1 MKTIVDKLN
10 QKAKEKFGVQN
21 PDEFLRKAIL
31 MAITDIGQTKNVVVD
46 REGNL
51 EVTVTDY
58 DARGKLMVIKV
69 EFDEDAVRD
78 YIKKAAPELA
88 SKVGKPGW
96 GMGSFVSG
104 GLHIPAPYETVCP
117 ESYLRYQN
125 AVAESLN
132 NIAENWF

>member
-1 MKTIVDKLN
+1 MKTIVDKLSS
-10 QKAKEKFGVQN
+10 KAKEKFGAQN

-31 MAITDIGQTKNVVVD
+31 MAITHIGQPKNVVVD

-58 DARGKLMVIKV
+58 DARGKLMVVQV

-78 YIKKAAPELA
+78 YIKKAAPELT

-104 GLHIPAPYETVCP
+104 GLHIPKPFEIISPET
-117 ESYLRYQN
+117 YLRYQN
-125 AVAESLN
+125 AVAASLN
-132 NIAENWF
+132 DIAENWF

>member
-1 MKTIVDKLN
+1 MKINDKLS
-10 QKAKEKFGVQN
+10 QKAKEKFGAQN

-31 MAITDIGQTKNVVVD
+31 MAITYIGQPKNVVVD

-58 DARGKLMVIKV
+58 DARGKIMVVQV

-78 YIKKAAPELA
+78 YIQKSAPELT

-96 GMGSFVSG
+96 GMGSFFNG
-104 GLHIPAPYETVCP
+104 GLHIPAPYETICP

-125 AVAESLN
+125 AVVESLN
-132 NIAENWF
+132 SIAENWS